1 MIHTNYFLLTLT
13 SESVYDTSEI
23 IGLFFTFL
31 DYFFFSLM
39 LSLIC
44 ALSLKSTAS
53 VVSEPAVP
61 GAAPEIRAPNAT
73 ATPKIQ
79 KKQG

>member
-31 DYFFFSLM
+31 DYFFFSH
-39 LSLIC
+39 
-44 ALSLKSTAS
+44 
-53 VVSEPAVP
+53 AVP
-61 GAAPEIRAPNAT
+61 HLCTLIKIHCVCGFWARGPRAAPEIRAPNAT